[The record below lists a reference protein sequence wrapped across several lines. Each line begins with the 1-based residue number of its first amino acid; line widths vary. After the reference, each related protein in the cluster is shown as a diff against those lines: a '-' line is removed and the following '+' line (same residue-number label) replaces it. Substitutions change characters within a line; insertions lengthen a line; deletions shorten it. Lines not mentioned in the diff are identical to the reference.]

1 MQMFFCFFFGLSKKH
16 SKVSNAKHRHET
28 IHRIQMPDETSHSLT
43 KNQIGQIAAISRWSL
58 LQNIGNNP

>member
-1 MQMFFCFFFGLSKKH
+1 
-16 SKVSNAKHRHET
+16 
-28 IHRIQMPDETSHSLT
+28 MPDETSHSLT